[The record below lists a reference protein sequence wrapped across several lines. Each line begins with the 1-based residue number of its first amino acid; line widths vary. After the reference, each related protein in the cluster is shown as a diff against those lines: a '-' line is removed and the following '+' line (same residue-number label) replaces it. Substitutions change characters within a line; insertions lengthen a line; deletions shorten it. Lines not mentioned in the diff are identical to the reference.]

1 MFSLYV
7 SCHRKQDDFFHFLF
21 LGGSANRNPITK
33 ILGLDYNVINEINE
47 DSTLLTILDKITKDE
62 DPESETKVKI
72 ALLLKQLD
80 LHLLNHSLRH
90 ISL

>member
-1 MFSLYV
+1 M
-7 SCHRKQDDFFHFLF
+7 
-21 LGGSANRNPITK
+21 
-33 ILGLDYNVINEINE
+33 INEINE